1 MDVRTIL
8 VLSIFTSLTLGFF
21 LFLFIKV
28 NKSLKAYQFWVWSH
42 FTLALVYVFLGL
54 RGTIPIYHSIL
65 LNNLFLVLTFNFRI
79 TACLHFFNH
88 KISLKHILSYSA
100 LFLSIILYFTLIE
113 DSIFIRTL
121 SVTILIFFTYS
132 YLSWIL
138 YKNKNKENAGII
150 LFGIVVFLFY
160 VGLNFAR
167 IILIF
172 TDMQSVIF
180 NNSSPFNS
188 VYFTSLL
195 ILEVIWVTLF
205 FALTGIR
212 NRMEIRE
219 MKEHFEMIFRTSP
232 EAILISRMSDGKILN
247 LNEGF
252 VRITGY
258 TMEEAL
264 GKSPLELGIW
274 QSVENRERMRS
285 ELFEKGYCENL
296 EFEFQK
302 KDKTKFTGIVSS
314 RVIEVNGEEQVIS
327 VTRDISQRKEAER
340 IIQEKNKELHELNI
354 TKDKFF
360 SIIAHDLKS
369 PFTGFLGLT
378 ELMSDDSGQMKPEE
392 FLSLGKSLHESA
404 NNIYSLLEN
413 LLEWSRNQRGIIE
426 FEPEIYSLKNIIDE
440 NIANIGNYASQK
452 GIEIYNLTSIDI
464 TVYADIS
471 MLNSILRNLLSNS
484 VKFSNRGNVV
494 KIDAKRT
501 EKNETLISVEDNG
514 IGMKPELVQQ
524 LFRIDQ
530 KVARYGTEGETS
542 TGLGLLLC
550 KEFTD
555 RHNGKIGAESKE
567 QEGSRFWVLLPG
579 PPT

>member
-54 RGTIPIYHSIL
+54 RGTIPIYYSIL

-494 KIDAKRT
+494 KIDAERT

>member
-1 MDVRTIL
+1 M
-8 VLSIFTSLTLGFF
+8 
-21 LFLFIKV
+21 FLFIKV

-54 RGTIPIYHSIL
+54 RGTIPIYYSIL

-494 KIDAKRT
+494 KIDAERT